1 MEEKIQELVSIV
13 IPVHNSEK
21 YLSECLFGFVQQ
33 TYQNIEVILVDDGST
48 DKSGEICEQY
58 CRDNN
63 NFHYIRQESC
73 GVSTARNVGLAK
85 AKGKYVVFSDS
96 DDLVKENYIETLAEN
111 MNGYDMAV
119 CGYYK
124 VNSTFDVIE
133 SSVHGE
139 RTASEIPL
147 NMLLEIIF
155 DSQICGYQGF
165 VWNKIFRMDLIRENH
180 LEFDPEIRYNEDR
193 LFVVEY
199 LMNCKKIF
207 YGNEPLYIYVQ
218 HPESAMGKINKGYT
232 HFMLSEI
239 DAYDKMLN
247 LVVKYADDVY
257 GFALLDEYYAVE
269 RLYKIAEGTDK
280 SYLKNKKKKLS
291 RSIQKEKSISKKK
304 RIKILIKMF
313 ME

>member
-155 DSQICGYQGF
+155 DYQICGYQGY
-165 VWNKIFRMDLIRENH
+165 VWNKIFRMDLIKENQ
-180 LEFDPEIRYNEDR
+180 LKFDQEIRYNEDR
-193 LFVVEY
+193 LFVVQY
-199 LMNCKKIF
+199 LMHCKRIF
-207 YGNEPLYIYVQ
+207 YNNKPQYIYVQ
-218 HPESAMGKINKGYT
+218 HNDSAMGKLEHGYT
-232 HFMLSEI
+232 HAMLGEI
-239 DAYDKMLN
+239 LAFDKMLA
-247 LVVKYADDVY
+247 LVKDMDMVY
-257 GFALLDEYYAVE
+257 GCALIEAHYAVN
-269 RLYKIAEGTDK
+269 RLVKIAEGEDRE
-280 SYLKNKKKKLS
+280 YLNIIKKKIN
-291 RSIQKEKSISKKK
+291 REIQKCNSISKKAKIKFIIK
-304 RIKILIKMF
+304 RF